1 MTREE
6 GRMAGEVSF
15 FSVGVGDVARAG
27 AFYGRLL
34 GWTFEEVSGG
44 LVISG
49 GGVPGGI
56 HGGDEGAR
64 PYLFFRV
71 DDLDAALAR
80 VAELGGGPE
89 PAVDEEHGDAEQEAR
104 FGRFALC
111 RDDQGSTFGLHE
123 PPGG

>member
-1 MTREE
+1 
-6 GRMAGEVSF
+6 MAGEVSF
-15 FSVGVGDVARAG
+15 FSVGVGDLARAR
-27 AFYGRLL
+27 AFYGELL
-34 GWTFEEVSGG
+34 GWAFEEVSGG

-49 GGVPGGI
+49 GGVPGGV
-56 HGGDEGAR
+56 HGGDEGAH

-80 VAELGGGPE
+80 VTGLGGARVPVG
-89 PAVDEEHGDAEQEAR
+89 DEGHGDGEEVAR

-123 PPGG
+123 PPAG

>member
-1 MTREE
+1 
-6 GRMAGEVSF
+6 MAGEVSF
-15 FSVGVGDVARAG
+15 FSVGVGDVTRART
-27 AFYGRLL
+27 FYGELL

-56 HGGDEGAR
+56 HGGDEGAQ

-80 VAELGGGPE
+80 VAELGGAPE

-123 PPGG
+123 PPAG